1 MGGKNMEMQEFNLER
16 LNNKRERMG
25 YHKIELSRT
34 SYRKPIIVNDR
45 LVDANGNPIGTKGD
59 MFFKKTLDYILQDG
73 CMDNYPR
80 PVYKDRFEDAK
91 YDEENGILIPKDGKE
106 IKLDASQIVVPFD
119 GYMELQTKA
128 HTLSVNKGCNI
139 TYDLSKGESPVST
152 LRPLAFTNGVA
163 EIDWI
168 YLLQSNDLVDFDR
181 LLGKDTWDK
190 DHQIHNWW
198 LEWAILDDLGNY
210 VLNEKGHPI
219 IGKTYGGTVGPRD
232 MTNVEV
238 ISQLIDD
245 RKRDGRRIMISLWQI
260 DDYKEP
266 HGLKPCAFC
275 TIWNVRR
282 GWDGVNY
289 LDVTL
294 IQRSSDFCTAS
305 VINQTQYVAFQKMIA
320 AATGLTPGY
329 FTWNP
334 VNVQIYDRHLEQA
347 MTLLDRDPF
356 DCEATIELKDEH
368 RKWED
373 ETVDNVYIKDY
384 PREDIKK
391 KNYQLKF
398 PIGV

>member
-1 MGGKNMEMQEFNLER
+1 
-16 LNNKRERMG
+16 MG

-163 EIDWI
+163 EIEWI

-181 LLGKDTWDK
+181 LLGKDSWED

-198 LEWAILDDLGNY
+198 LEWAILDEDGNY

-329 FTWNP
+329 FTWTP
-334 VNVQIYDRHLEQA
+334 VNVQIYDRHIPQAVEQLKREPINCNPYLELNPDI
-347 MTLLDRDPF
+347 TNFYDFTP
-356 DCEATIELKDEH
+356 KDV
-368 RKWED
+368 K
-373 ETVDNVYIKDY
+373 VKGY
-384 PREDIKK
+384 PRELIKT
-391 KNYQLKF
+391 KNPQQKF
-398 PIGV
+398 DKGI